1 VSDERDP
8 EKEDGRAPDGTPRPE
23 AADENDGRPL
33 TGEPAEPMRLRPEP
47 PRVTR
52 LSRKV
57 LAGLGLVASLGIGG
71 ALVYALQTRN
81 AGNHGQELYST
92 DNRTTPDGLNGMPKT
107 YGDVP
112 RLGPALPGDLGRPIL
127 NAQNGGQPVPAPGIV
142 NPAPVGPSPEEQRR
156 AQELEAARTARLFA
170 STETRPASTPTA
182 IQSSATAAPA
192 ADLASLGLAP
202 QPTTPSAQD
211 RQLAFLNQTPDKRT
225 VSPDRIAAAASANVL
240 QAGAVISAALITGIR
255 SDLPGQITAQVTE
268 NIYDSPTGKILLI
281 PQGARIIGQYDN
293 GVGFGQRR
301 ILLVWNR
308 LIFPNGR
315 SIVLERQPGADA
327 EGYAGLEDGVDYHWG
342 ELFKAAALSTLLSVG
357 AESGSSSD
365 ESDIVRALRNG
376 ASDSISQTGQQIVQ
390 RQLNI
395 QPTLT
400 IRPGFPVRVIVTRDL
415 VLAPYSQG
423 GTP

>member
-1 VSDERDP
+1 MSDKSNP
-8 EKEDGRAPDGTPRPE
+8 EKEEEGRVPANDAGPE
-23 AADENDGRPL
+23 TQAEDDARPL
-33 TGEPAEPMRLRPEP
+33 TGEPAATMRLRAEP

-52 LSRKV
+52 VSRKV
-57 LAGLGLVASLGIGG
+57 LAGLGLAASLGVGG
-71 ALVYALQTRN
+71 ALIFALQTRHN
-81 AGNHGQELYST
+81 GQGQELYST
-92 DNRTTPDGLNGMPKT
+92 DNRSTPDGLAGLPKD
-107 YGDVP
+107 YSGVP
-112 RLGPALPGDLGRPIL
+112 KLGPPLPGDLGRPIL
-127 NAQNGGQPVPAPGIV
+127 NAQNGGPVPAIGA
-142 NPAPVGPSPEEQRR
+142 PASGPVGPSPEEQRR

-170 STETRPASTPTA
+170 STETRPAN
-182 IQSSATAAPA
+182 SAQPATTVAPQP
-192 ADLASLGLAP
+192 DLTSLGLAP
-202 QPTTPSAQD
+202 QPATPSAQD

-225 VSPDRIAAAASANVL
+225 VSPDRAAAPASKNVL

-268 NIYDSPTGKILLI
+268 NIYDSPTGKILLV
-281 PQGARIIGQYDN
+281 PQGTRVIGQYDS

-327 EGYAGLEDGVDYHWG
+327 QGYAGLEDGVDYHWG

-357 AESGSSSD
+357 AEAGTSGQ

-376 ASDSISQTGQQIVQ
+376 ASDSINQTGQQIVS

-395 QPTLT
+395 APTLT
-400 IRPGFPVRVIVTRDL
+400 IRPGYPVRVIVTRDL
-415 VLAPYSQG
+415 VLEPYRG
-423 GTP
+423 